1 MWLEAKGAADAA
13 SAAVAGG
20 EDVDVGVAD
29 HDGFGWGDGATREDA
44 SFLDEGFESV
54 GVGLF
59 GVEAVPAVVLKE
71 EARETEVIADVPGG
85 VDGFVGQDGHESLG
99 VCGADSLE
107 GFEYAGVNVG
117 VVEFMDTV
125 VVKEECKRFGYILL
139 IGDVA
144 FGVADGA
151 ADEHGGSVADVAGDD
166 GLGEGGLAEVGESG
180 VDGVAE
186 IDAGVDE
193 GAVEIEDDEE
203 GWEGERHGLRV
214 NDGAGV
220 SFVATG
226 ETMRRVL
233 EGKWT
238 RRRFVAGV
246 VAAGA
251 MAEAAGFGRLAL
263 AQTGMTGETA
273 MQKLMAGN
281 ERYIAGKITSFPE
294 DLKILQEKTVLKQ
307 EPFAAVLACAD
318 SRVPV
323 EILFDQSIGHVFVTR
338 VAGNVVTPEVMATLE
353 YGVAVLGLKAILILG
368 HTNCGAISA
377 AVQVKEVPGQISV
390 LYQHLMPGVREAHGD
405 VVQAV
410 KANVVFQTRLVR
422 ESSTLIAK
430 AMKESGVKV
439 SGGVYDLENGRV
451 NIIA

>member
-1 MWLEAKGAADAA
+1 
-13 SAAVAGG
+13 
-20 EDVDVGVAD
+20 
-29 HDGFGWGDGATREDA
+29 
-44 SFLDEGFESV
+44 
-54 GVGLF
+54 
-59 GVEAVPAVVLKE
+59 
-71 EARETEVIADVPGG
+71 
-85 VDGFVGQDGHESLG
+85 
-99 VCGADSLE
+99 
-107 GFEYAGVNVG
+107 
-117 VVEFMDTV
+117 
-125 VVKEECKRFGYILL
+125 
-139 IGDVA
+139 
-144 FGVADGA
+144 
-151 ADEHGGSVADVAGDD
+151 
-166 GLGEGGLAEVGESG
+166 
-180 VDGVAE
+180 
-186 IDAGVDE
+186 
-193 GAVEIEDDEE
+193 
-203 GWEGERHGLRV
+203 
-214 NDGAGV
+214 
-220 SFVATG
+220 
-226 ETMRRVL
+226 MRRVL

-238 RRRFVAGV
+238 RRQFVARA

-251 MAEAAGFGRLAL
+251 TAELAGIGRLAL

-273 MQKLMAGN
+273 MQELMAGN

-338 VAGNVVTPEVMATLE
+338 VAGNVVTPEVMASLE
-353 YGVAVLGLKAILILG
+353 YGVGVLGLKAVLILG

-390 LYQHLMPGVREAHGD
+390 LYQRLMPGVREAHGD

-410 KANVVFQTRLVR
+410 KANVVFQTRLVQ

-439 SGGVYDLENGRV
+439 AGGVYDLANGRV